1 MLKISWCKEYKYK
14 LPEGHRFPMEK
25 YELIPEQLLY
35 EGTINKQNLYRPAV
49 CLEKDV
55 LAIHTNSYWQKIKT
69 GQLSYKEERKIG
81 FPQSTAFTKRSL
93 LISQGTVENALFAQK
108 HGVAINVAGGT
119 HHAYANSGEG
129 FCMLNDFAIAARYLL
144 DNQLAKQILIV
155 DLDVHQGNGNAKI
168 FETDNQVYTFSMHGA
183 NNYPMHKEVSNL
195 DVPLPDGTDDKSY
208 LNLLDHH
215 LKSLIDELAPDFIF
229 YQAGVD
235 VLATDRLGKLSL
247 SRAGCMQRDKLVLEV
262 CKRNNI
268 PVAISMGGGYSPKLA
283 DIIEAHCN
291 TYRQAQEIYF

>member
-1 MLKISWCKEYKYK
+1 
-14 LPEGHRFPMEK
+14 MEK

>member
-1 MLKISWCKEYKYK
+1 VLKISWCKEYKYK

>member
-1 MLKISWCKEYKYK
+1 VLKISWCQEYKYK

-35 EGTINKQNLYRPAV
+35 EGTINNDNLYRPSE
-49 CLEKDV
+49 CSEDEV
-55 LAIHTNSYWQKIKT
+55 LAAHTKSYWHKIKT
-69 GQLSYKEERKIG
+69 GQLTYKEERKIG
-81 FPQSTAFTKRSL
+81 FPQSPAFTKRSL
-93 LISQGTVENALFAQK
+93 LISQGTVENALYAQK

-119 HHAYANSGEG
+119 HHAYAGSGEG
-129 FCMLNDFAIAARYLL
+129 FCMLNDFAIASKYLL
-144 DNQLAKQILIV
+144 KNKLAKQILIV

-168 FETDNQVYTFSMHGA
+168 FENDSQVFTFSMHGA
-183 NNYPMHKEVSNL
+183 NNYPMHKENSDL
-195 DVPLPDGTDDKSY
+195 DVPLPDAIADQAYMKILDQ
-208 LNLLDHH
+208 NL
-215 LKSLIDELAPDFIF
+215 KKLIDKVEPDFIF

-247 SRAGCMQRDKLVLEV
+247 SRAGCAQRDKLVLEV
-262 CKRNNI
+262 CKNNSL

-291 TYRQAQEIYF
+291 TYRLAQEIYF